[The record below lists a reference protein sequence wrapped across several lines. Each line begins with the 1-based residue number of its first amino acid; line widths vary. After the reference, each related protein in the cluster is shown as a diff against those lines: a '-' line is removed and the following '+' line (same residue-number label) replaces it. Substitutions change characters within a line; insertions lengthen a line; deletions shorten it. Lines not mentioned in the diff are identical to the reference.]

1 MTDAYVNAIVDPGA
15 VTKAANEIADL
26 GAVDTVHVVTGQY
39 DIVAQLELD
48 DPNDLPNVVAD
59 EIHSVTGVVD
69 TVTNVAFEP

>member
-15 VTKAANEIADL
+15 VSQAASDVADL
-26 GAVDTVHVVTGQY
+26 DAVDTVHVVTGEF
-39 DIVAQLELD
+39 DVVAQLELD

-59 EIHSVTGVVD
+59 DIHSVTGVVN